1 MTMGPGD
8 QVGAY
13 RVVATYPGG
22 GYRALH
28 VATQQCVHLDV
39 RAADEWR
46 EQAVRGLRAATLVGA
61 LTHPGVARIVAVG
74 GWTPPGAP
82 GGVLADRR
90 TWLASE
96 LAEGVPLGDVL
107 ARRQLTVDETI
118 ALVHDLA
125 EVLAHAH
132 ERGLVHGAIQP
143 YAIIMRTGERP
154 FAISL
159 GGWGDVRA
167 PDSVPAAAP
176 LFTVYTAPEL
186 VRGVFDGR
194 ADSYALGVLAHRAL
208 TGRFPTT
215 PEWLDGAPDSFA
227 SLIVRAL
234 ALEPAGRPTAA
245 ELMAKTS
252 TAVGMQDDRALPSTR
267 LSRPRWTPA
276 PPTSGTPTVEE
287 RRVADIIDLAIA
299 RRQRT

>member
-61 LTHPGVARIVAVG
+61 LEHPGVARIVDR
-74 GWTPPGAP
+74 
-82 GGVLADRR
+82 GVLADRR

-276 PPTSGTPTVEE
+276 PPTSGEE